1 MPEEENMQDNTDSL
15 QDPIVLDF
23 RGSHTQVHRLMA
35 RQAPVEVIK
44 LVVLEEVCGT
54 TKELN

>member
-1 MPEEENMQDNTDSL
+1 MQDNTDIL